1 MNLLQNN
8 LRPNQDYESYPIRV
22 AGLVY
27 VAAFAPGQGQSVI
40 DQKVSSYLVTNEEL
54 LAIPALNSW
63 KLVIGRF
70 DQTLAGWDEQLKN
83 RIAPDKNRLSTSSVI

>member
-1 MNLLQNN
+1 
-8 LRPNQDYESYPIRV
+8 
-22 AGLVY
+22 
-27 VAAFAPGQGQSVI
+27 
-40 DQKVSSYLVTNEEL
+40 VTNEEL